1 MDSMESLVEQG
12 DRLRSVFG
20 EKSFMLMRKMRY
32 GIGGCWGCSD
42 VGEDLEVLAAQMD
55 VLDWSAAISRQS
67 PGDES

>member
-1 MDSMESLVEQG
+1 MVSEILLEQG

-20 EKSFMLMRKMRY
+20 EKSFMLMRRMRY
-32 GIGGCWGCSD
+32 GIGRCWGCGD
-42 VGEDLEVLAAQMD
+42 GGEDVEVLAAQVD